1 MPIGIPKGTILHY
14 VPRTAAQDA
23 EIRSDYARGD
33 RLVDLQAKYH
43 RGRIALNE
51 ILGIV
56 PTKRHQRTADVSQA
70 TTITPAVQTEAVSP
84 MAYVLAFEERTKE
97 FRTIIAERTQER
109 DEARNEVARL
119 HVALTTAINGTKA
132 DLDQLQAAGKRVSSP
147 LLSPLGGG

>member
-33 RLVDLQAKYH
+33 RLIDLQTQYH

-56 PTKRHQRTADVSQA
+56 PTKRHQRAPGVPQD
-70 TTITPAVQTEAVSP
+70 TTISEVQTEAVSP